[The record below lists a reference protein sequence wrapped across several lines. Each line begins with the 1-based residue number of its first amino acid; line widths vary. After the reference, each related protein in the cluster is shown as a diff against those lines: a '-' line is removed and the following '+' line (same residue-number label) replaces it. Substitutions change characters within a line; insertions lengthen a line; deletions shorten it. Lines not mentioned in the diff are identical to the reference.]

1 MSVEIELGQLNCTGT
16 TIMHCVGSQLTLGG
30 LASQLAAWCLVTSVG
45 ALLGGVLEH
54 LVLGQG
60 LVPGV
65 TSKLD

>member
-1 MSVEIELGQLNCTGT
+1 
-16 TIMHCVGSQLTLGG
+16 MHCVGSHLTLGG